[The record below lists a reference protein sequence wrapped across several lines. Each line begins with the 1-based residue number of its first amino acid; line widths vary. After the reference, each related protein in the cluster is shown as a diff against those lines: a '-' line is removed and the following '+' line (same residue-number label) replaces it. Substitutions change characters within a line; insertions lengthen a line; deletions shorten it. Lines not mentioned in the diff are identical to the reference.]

1 MKLNFNF
8 PPKSKR
14 EEKKEE
20 TSGSSGVK
28 KAILGAALVTIGI
41 AANAK
46 ETKGDPTDSLR
57 ANDIKKMEALINK
70 SSEKVEIKI
79 ANYFETDKAEISAEN
94 SGEISKLVSTYINNL
109 NSKNVDKFINSTPE
123 LNVSCDPRN
132 TNSYENGNLG
142 LAKARAEETQ
152 RVIKEILSR
161 FDFSKTDLTPDQV
174 SNVIKTFGNLKFN
187 IPENGVIDYHKVLNP
202 ETNKAFTDNEWGE
215 LQKNKDKLH
224 EVYKTM
230 RFVNLDLV
238 VLFDKNTKEEIP
250 PSIKI
255 ETGGKP
261 FDFQGYKKVMLLVDK
276 SPSMVSHK
284 KELIKNLLDNTKED
298 IETSVIGYTNKADTA
313 FKASNL
319 EDAANTIR
327 EMKFINEDRELA
339 IDATIQALEKA
350 DLSSEK
356 GVAYII
362 TDEELQ
368 AVSREKLEKL
378 DSLSK
383 NKNFDLKFTIMISGH
398 IYKLT
403 IDQVKLAYEQ
413 KFQEVNQQQEIDNQ
427 ARQIKVLNKIL
438 KDQQIELQA
447 GNNNRSYLTKLK
459 KSITET
465 ELDISNGEARL
476 KRLTEINVGNFASV
490 ENKNIQQIG
499 KDYSNVPNTVT
510 YPGNDITKN
519 K

>member
-1 MKLNFNF
+1 MGL
-8 PPKSKR
+8 
-14 EEKKEE
+14 
-20 TSGSSGVK
+20 
-28 KAILGAALVTIGI
+28 

-46 ETKGDPTDSLR
+46 EKGDPTDSLR

-94 SGEISKLVSTYINNL
+94 GGEISKLVSTYINNL

-142 LAKARAEETQ
+142 LARARAEETQ
-152 RVIKEILSR
+152 RVIKEILSK
-161 FDFSKTDLTPDQV
+161 FDFSKTDLTPKQISD
-174 SNVIKTFGNLKFN
+174 VIKTFSNLKFN

-202 ETNKAFTDNEWGE
+202 ETNKPFTDNEWDE

-238 VLFDKNTKEEIP
+238 VLFDKNTKEEVP
-250 PSIKI
+250 PIIKI

-261 FDFQGYKKVMLLVDK
+261 FDFDGYKKVMLLVDK
-276 SPSMVSHK
+276 SPSMESHK

-298 IETSVIGYTNKADTA
+298 LETSVIGYTNKADTA
-313 FKASNL
+313 FVSKNL

-350 DLSSEK
+350 DISPEK

-368 AVSREKLEKL
+368 GVSKEKLETL

-383 NKNFDLKFTIMISGH
+383 KKNFDLKFTIMISGH

-403 IDQVKLAYEQ
+403 IDQIKLAYEQ
-413 KFQEVNQQQEIDNQ
+413 KFQEINQQQEIDNQ

-465 ELDISNGEARL
+465 ELDIANGEARL
-476 KRLTEINVGNFASV
+476 KRLAEINVGNFANV

-499 KDYSNVPNTVT
+499 KDYSNTPNTVT